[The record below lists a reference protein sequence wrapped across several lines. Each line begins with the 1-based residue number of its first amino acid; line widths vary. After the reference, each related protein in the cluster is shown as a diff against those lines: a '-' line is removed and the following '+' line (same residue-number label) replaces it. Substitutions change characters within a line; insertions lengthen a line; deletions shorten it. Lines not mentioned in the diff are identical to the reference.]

1 MRGCVIVCRTLGP
14 VDVSVND
21 AGAPP
26 ALLWRKNLALLV
38 YLARSPK
45 RARTREHLIGLLWA
59 DKPEEDAR
67 HSLNE
72 AVRTLRRYL
81 GEGGLE
87 SDGNQVRLGAG
98 AVELD
103 TDRLDA
109 LVAGQDYEAAAA
121 LVSGEFLEGFG
132 VRGASGLDD
141 WIAAERAFWR
151 ARSVDALIQRV
162 EQLLRAGSV
171 APARA
176 VAQRALGLA
185 RDSDRAVQA
194 VMRCSALAGDRAGA
208 LAQFQAFAA
217 HLSSEMGTEP
227 ADETKA
233 LAERIRRERVWRLPP
248 GRATGEEVAATQQ
261 RAPLVGRAA
270 ELERMLEVWGA
281 CRRKRCPAVVILEGD
296 AGTGKTRLA
305 EELMD
310 RARLEGAA
318 TVAVRAV
325 EADSH
330 EPWSGLHG
338 IARGGLLEA
347 PGVAGAAPP
356 ALAALRAGG
365 APAEPLGRTLSE
377 VLRAVAEEHPLV
389 VLVDDAQWLDR
400 ESLLALGAVA
410 RDLTQSPLFLLL
422 TVSAQPPR
430 AELDALRVRIGREL
444 LGAVVSLESLSSDAL
459 RALARWALPGYS
471 EVELDRVT
479 RRVATD
485 SAGIPLLAVEL
496 LRAVA
501 AGLDLRDSPGA
512 WPEPFRTLDQTLP
525 GDLPDAVVAAI
536 RIGFRRLSAGAQR
549 VLAVAAVLGG
559 RVPRSPLERGS
570 ALHADA
576 LAAALDE
583 LEWQRWLT
591 AEPRGYAFVAG
602 IVREVVERDM
612 LTPGQRQR
620 ILDAAGPPG

>member
-1 MRGCVIVCRTLGP
+1 MCRSPAPRRGSTRATACRTSRWGCTSRSRCNKPRARPASPYGPGGCAPGPFDFPAAARDVHRRANERRHGNRVAGLGCRARLPRRSAVRGRMIVCRTLGP
-14 VDVSVND
+14 VDMSVNG

-72 AVRTLRRYL
+72 AVRTLRRHL

-103 TDRLDA
+103 TDRLEA
-109 LVAGQDYEAAAA
+109 LVAGRDYEAAAA
-121 LVSGEFLEGFG
+121 LVSGEVLEGFG
-132 VRGASGLDD
+132 VRDASRLDD
-141 WIAAERAFWR
+141 WIAGERAFWR
-151 ARSVDALIQRV
+151 ARSVDALVQRV
-162 EQLLRAGSV
+162 EQLLRAGRG

-176 VAQRALGLA
+176 LAQRALGLA

-194 VMRCSALAGDRAGA
+194 VMRCCALAGDRAGA
-208 LAQFQAFAA
+208 LAQFQTFAA
-217 HLSSEMGTEP
+217 HLTSEVGTEP

-233 LAERIRRERVWRLPP
+233 LAQRIRQERVWRLPP
-248 GRATGEEVAATQQ
+248 PVAAGEEVAAAPQ

-270 ELERMLEVWGA
+270 ELERLLEAWGA
-281 CRRKRCPAVVILEGD
+281 CRQKRCPAVVILEGD

-310 RARLEGAA
+310 RSRLEGAA

-400 ESLLALGAVA
+400 ESLLARSEEHTSEL
-410 RDLTQSPLFLLL
+410 QSLAYLVCRLLL
-422 TVSAQPPR
+422 EKKKKNETR
-430 AELDALRVRIGREL
+430 TR
-444 LGAVVSLESLSSDAL
+444 LE
-459 RALARWALPGYS
+459 
-471 EVELDRVT
+471 T
-479 RRVATD
+479 
-485 SAGIPLLAVEL
+485 
-496 LRAVA
+496 
-501 AGLDLRDSPGA
+501 
-512 WPEPFRTLDQTLP
+512 
-525 GDLPDAVVAAI
+525 
-536 RIGFRRLSAGAQR
+536 
-549 VLAVAAVLGG
+549 
-559 RVPRSPLERGS
+559 
-570 ALHADA
+570 
-576 LAAALDE
+576 
-583 LEWQRWLT
+583 
-591 AEPRGYAFVAG
+591 
-602 IVREVVERDM
+602 
-612 LTPGQRQR
+612 
-620 ILDAAGPPG
+620 

>member
-98 AVELD
+98 AVEPD

-109 LVAGQDYEAAAA
+109 RVAGPDYEA
-121 LVSGEFLEGFG
+121 
-132 VRGASGLDD
+132 
-141 WIAAERAFWR
+141 
-151 ARSVDALIQRV
+151 
-162 EQLLRAGSV
+162 
-171 APARA
+171 
-176 VAQRALGLA
+176 
-185 RDSDRAVQA
+185 
-194 VMRCSALAGDRAGA
+194 AGA

-217 HLSSEMGTEP
+217 HLTSEMGTEP

-270 ELERMLEVWGA
+270 ELERLLEVWGA

-356 ALAALRAGG
+356 ALAALRAGR
-365 APAEPLGRTLSE
+365 APAGPLGATAQQ

-536 RIGFRRLSAGAQR
+536 RIGFRRLSPGAQR

-559 RVPRSPLERGS
+559 RVARPRLERGS
-570 ALHADA
+570 GLDADA

-591 AEPRGYAFVAG
+591 AEPRGAAVVAG
-602 IVREVVERDM
+602 IVREGVERGL

-620 ILDAAGPPG
+620 TP